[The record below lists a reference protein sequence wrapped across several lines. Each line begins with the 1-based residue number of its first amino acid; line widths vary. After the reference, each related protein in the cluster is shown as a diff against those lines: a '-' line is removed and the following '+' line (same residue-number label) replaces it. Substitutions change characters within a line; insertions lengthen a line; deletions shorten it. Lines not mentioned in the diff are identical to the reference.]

1 MKNDQVSDSIQNLF
15 SNQDPIEVWVKAAE
29 IIHCIN
35 PAYDLSDIRKVFRDT
50 VDIFNGK
57 YPGYCA
63 IKTPF
68 HDLHHTLD
76 VFLCAV
82 RLLHGM
88 HVSGATLR
96 NSDITLVAIAS
107 MMHDIGFV
115 QECGTEAGTGARFM
129 QIHVR
134 RGIEF
139 MRHYLAHRGFPSE
152 WEKSLTPMIQTTDL
166 DLQFDQIAFLNE
178 RVRLLGQIVSTA
190 DLIGQMADR
199 TYLEKLLFLYE
210 EFKEANF
217 KGYQNPLDLLRQTQS
232 FYTMVQRRLDAEYSG
247 VYKKLAFHFKEWFGI
262 KRNFYM
268 EAIDKNIAYLSELA
282 LLDEKGH
289 LSKLRRA
296 GIASKVL
303 MPKGA
308 LA

>member
-15 SNQDPIEVWVKAAE
+15 SNENPIEVWVKAAE
-29 IIHCIN
+29 IISCIN
-35 PAYDLSDIRKVFRDT
+35 PDYDLSDIRNVFRDT
-50 VDIFNGK
+50 VDIFNGN

-96 NSDITLVAIAS
+96 NSDITLVVIAS
-107 MMHDIGFV
+107 LMHDIGFA

-139 MRHYLAHRGFPSE
+139 MRHYLEYRGFPPA
-152 WEKSLTPMIQTTDL
+152 WGASLTPMIQTTDL

-217 KGYQNPLDLLRQTQS
+217 NGYKSPLELLRQTQS
-232 FYTMVQRRLDAEYSG
+232 FYKMVRQRLDVEYDG
-247 VYKKLAFHFKEWFGI
+247 VYTKLVFYFKDWFGI
-262 KRNFYM
+262 ERNFYM
-268 EAIDKNIAYLSELA
+268 EAIEKNIAYLSKLA
-282 LLDEKGH
+282 LLDEREH
-289 LSKLRRA
+289 LSMLRRA
-296 GIASKVL
+296 GIADKVL
-303 MPKGA
+303 VPNRA
-308 LA
+308 FA